1 MQGLGIARLSGLRSR
16 KLDSRLPSRQGN
28 RSRRPRGQWP
38 RSASARLIARPRPHA
53 ALPEQQDAS
62 GTSSTN
68 PGPGYRSKEFTAQTA
83 PRKRLKTPAQTG
95 DAR

>member
-1 MQGLGIARLSGLRSR
+1 MPAIAIKMPLVRG
-16 KLDSRLPSRQGN
+16 KPTRQGN
-28 RSRRPRGQWP
+28 RSRRSRGQWP
-38 RSASARLIARPRPHA
+38 RQRLRSASARLIARPRPHA

-68 PGPGYRSKEFTAQTA
+68 AGSGYRSKEFTAQTA
-83 PRKRLKTPAQTG
+83 PRKRLKTPAQMG